1 MEALEPKQPSADE
14 RAVVATA
21 LDYFEGWFDG
31 DEVRMARALHPD
43 LVKRGAGEELG
54 ITTRER
60 MLELT
65 RQGEG
70 RADAADRRLD
80 IEVTGLYGDIARAT
94 VRSAPMS
101 RKPTGHDACPI
112 RRPSSVLAAAP

>member
-31 DEVRMARALHPD
+31 DEVRMARALHPN
-43 LVKRGAGEELG
+43 LVKRRVGDELG

-80 IEVTGLYGDIARAT
+80 IEVTGLYGDIASAT
-94 VRSAPMS
+94 VRSAVYHEYLHLV
-101 RKPTGHDACPI
+101 RTRDGWKIVNAFW
-112 RRPSSVLAAAP
+112 R